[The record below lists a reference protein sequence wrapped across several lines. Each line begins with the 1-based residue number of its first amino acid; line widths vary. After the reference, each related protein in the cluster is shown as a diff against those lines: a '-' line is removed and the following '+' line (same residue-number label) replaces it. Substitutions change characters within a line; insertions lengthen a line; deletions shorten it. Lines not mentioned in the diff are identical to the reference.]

1 MNRMVEVVKKLS
13 LKKDS
18 KSANKF
24 VSCWLFKQLPFKN
37 YDFVEF
43 DEIKELKKEIRFLAI
58 QNLKM
63 ENREE
68 LLRLEREKFCKLIRG
83 MEETFECEMV
93 GYEKERSKLRALRES
108 DRERIMSL
116 EKEVQNLKRTLIC
129 LDHIYD
135 DTFRSFKAQVRGL
148 KIKLEVESA
157 MVIEKTEM
165 SRKAKANVKKLSID
179 LKRSEDE
186 CFSLRTIIRWCK
198 VCDKY
203 KR

>member
-1 MNRMVEVVKKLS
+1 
-13 LKKDS
+13 
-18 KSANKF
+18 
-24 VSCWLFKQLPFKN
+24 
-37 YDFVEF
+37 
-43 DEIKELKKEIRFLAI
+43 
-58 QNLKM
+58 M

-93 GYEKERSKLRALRES
+93 GCEKEGSKLRALRES
-108 DRERIMSL
+108 DCERIMSL
-116 EKEVQNLKRTLIC
+116 EKEVQNLKRALIC

-135 DTFRSFKAQVRGL
+135 DTFRSFKAQVMSL
-148 KIKLEVESA
+148 KTKLEVESA
-157 MVIEKTEM
+157 IVIEKSEM
-165 SRKAKANVKKLSID
+165 SRKANANVKKLSMD

>member
-1 MNRMVEVVKKLS
+1 MNKMAEVVKKLS

-18 KSANKF
+18 KDANKF
-24 VSCWLFKQLPFKN
+24 VNCWFFKQLPFRN

-43 DEIKELKKEIRFLAI
+43 DEIKELKKEIRTLAI

-93 GYEKERSKLRALRES
+93 GYENERTNLRILREN
-108 DRERIMSL
+108 DHGRITSL
-116 EKEVQNLKRTLIC
+116 EKEVQNLKRALIC
-129 LDHIYD
+129 LDRIYD
-135 DTFRSFKAQVRGL
+135 DTFRSFKAQVRSL

-157 MVIEKTEM
+157 IVLEKSEI
-165 SRKAKANVKKLSID
+165 SRKANANLQKLSTD
-179 LKRSEDE
+179 LKKSEDE